1 MHGTKKIIDMFFNYL
16 SMASHLNSHNNQ
28 LGLVIGL
35 VPLIIENSLSSL
47 VLWLFVIAN
56 NLSPI
61 T

>member
-47 VLWLFVIAN
+47 VL
-56 NLSPI
+56 
-61 T
+61 

>member
-1 MHGTKKIIDMFFNYL
+1 MHDTKKIIDMFLKYL

-28 LGLVIGL
+28 LGLIIGL
-35 VPLIIENSLSSL
+35 MPLIIKNSLGFL
-47 VLWLFVIAN
+47 MLWLFVIAN

>member
-1 MHGTKKIIDMFFNYL
+1 
-16 SMASHLNSHNNQ
+16 
-28 LGLVIGL
+28 